1 MNPVLNPLGSMRNST
16 AQAAIALGSNLGDSA
31 ALIAEALARLG
42 AVSEAVPSAVAPIE
56 ITARSPLYQTAPVGP
71 PQPEFL
77 NGCALLTTTLSP
89 RQLLHQLLAIEMQM
103 GRVRQ
108 RRWGP
113 RLIDIDLILYGDQV
127 VDTPELTLPHPRMHE
142 RAFVLVPLSDIAA
155 DWVHPIL
162 GLTASELVTRV
173 DCSGV
178 NIYTDS
184 ALATVDNG

>member
-1 MNPVLNPLGSMRNST
+1 MRNST